1 MTTAPQS
8 MPAQL
13 DVKLDH
19 MLESAVALNWKDL
32 VQGQSNGLVQIEYH
46 VGGDRS
52 VDCLK
57 MWCSTPRG
65 YSSLI
70 CNYSV
75 NPGWSNGPSF
85 SNGFHSRDLG
95 RLLESIM
102 LNQNLFQLVSEP
114 NSNVV
119 LQVGPPT
126 PEQIES
132 ATVLLRDVFPP
143 PAPVLRPKP
152 RGMRLP
158 VLETPGFSPAT

>member
-1 MTTAPQS
+1 MTATPQPP
-8 MPAQL
+8 PAH

-19 MLESAVALNWKDL
+19 VLEGAVVLNWKDL
-32 VQGQSNGLVQIEYH
+32 VQGQADGRVQIEYH

-57 MWCSTPRG
+57 MWRSTPHG

-75 NPGWSNGPSF
+75 NPGWAGGPCF

-95 RLLESIM
+95 RLLESVM
-102 LNQNLFQLVSEP
+102 LNQNLFQFESEP

-119 LQVGPPT
+119 IQVSAPT
-126 PEQIES
+126 PEEVES
-132 ATVLLRDVFPP
+132 ARLQLCNIFPP
-143 PAPVLRPKP
+143 PVPVARKVDSKRKP
-152 RGMRLP
+152 E
-158 VLETPGFSPAT
+158 VPAAAIV